1 MIGRRSLQKKR
12 QAVAIPF
19 SPFPLYFLKSVSQKF
34 LGIGDFISGAFPA
47 LRLELKQAEINLT
60 EKEYGAIIFILA
72 SFYFIVIA
80 LISAL
85 LLIRLYPAFVYIAP
99 PFFGLAAALLI
110 LIQLSSFP
118 RITIR
123 KKIRDLER
131 NLIFAMRIILIQL
144 KSGIGLFDALS
155 LVSRQDYGRVSTE
168 IRKAVDEISSGT
180 LEEEALQKL
189 ATHDPSPFF
198 RKSLWQL
205 VNGMKSGT
213 DVVKVIDDLVSSL
226 TKEQGLQI
234 RRYGGVLRLFSLVYM
249 MLGVIVP
256 ALGITFLIILGS
268 FPQIQMGEIF
278 FWMLLFFLIIGQF
291 LFVGLVK
298 SKRPNLLGAGG

>member
-1 MIGRRSLQKKR
+1 MPEKKQVHKKR
-12 QAVAIPF
+12 YVTIPF
-19 SPFPLYFLKSVSQKF
+19 SPLPLPVLKSFSQRL
-34 LGIGDFISGAFPA
+34 LGIGDTISGIFPA
-47 LRLELKQAEINLT
+47 LRLELKQAEIPLT

-72 SFYFIVIA
+72 MFYFIMIA

-85 LLIRLYPAFVYIAP
+85 LLSRLYPAYLYIAP
-99 PFFGLAAALLI
+99 PIFGVLAAVMI
-110 LIQLSSFP
+110 IVQLGAYP
-118 RITIR
+118 HIAVQ
-123 KKIRDLER
+123 KKVRDLER

-155 LVSRQDYGRVSTE
+155 LIARQDYGRVSTE
-168 IRKAVDEISSGT
+168 VRKAVDEISSGT
-180 LEEEALQKL
+180 LEERALQKL
-189 ATHDPSPFF
+189 ATNDPSPFF

-213 DVVKVIDDLVSSL
+213 DVVQVIDDLVDSL

-234 RRYGGVLRLFSLVYM
+234 RRYGGVLRLFSLMYM

-268 FPQIQMGEIF
+268 FPQIQISELF
-278 FWMLLFFLIIGQF
+278 FWMLLLFLMVGQF
-291 LFVGLVK
+291 MFVGMVK
-298 SKRPNLLGAGG
+298 SKRPNLLGGSS